1 MPRIAVLRRV
11 IGFTIFIIC
20 MPLGAAPSG
29 TIAILS
35 STAGAKVRVNGEEV
49 GVTPIEKAIER
60 PPGRYRIKISKL
72 GYLDYLEEVDLA
84 AGVEVDVIADLV
96 ASGAVLSLHGAE
108 GGLRARIDGEASGAL
123 PLELEL
129 SKGKHLVE
137 VLQGERVVFARALV
151 ALPGMTFN
159 YKVKGRGVDARELG
173 RISVISSTEGAKVIV
188 EGISVG
194 TVPLDRPIEMP
205 AGVWE
210 VRVER
215 RGFLSYAETVTI
227 KAGDEVDV
235 MADLVATSA
244 LLKVVGHFGS
254 RVTVDGVEM
263 GIVPF
268 DGEISPGA
276 HRVVVETPG
285 AGKLI
290 KEASLI
296 AGQEL
301 RLTYR
306 PTIFEKQP
314 QKEPA
319 QIGRDAW
326 YRKWWVWTGAG
337 VVVAGAVGTAV
348 ALSMDGQETPS
359 SNHTISLGR

>member
-1 MPRIAVLRRV
+1 
-11 IGFTIFIIC
+11 
-20 MPLGAAPSG
+20 
-29 TIAILS
+29 
-35 STAGAKVRVNGEEV
+35 
-49 GVTPIEKAIER
+49 
-60 PPGRYRIKISKL
+60 
-72 GYLDYLEEVDLA
+72 
-84 AGVEVDVIADLV
+84 
-96 ASGAVLSLHGAE
+96 
-108 GGLRARIDGEASGAL
+108 
-123 PLELEL
+123 
-129 SKGKHLVE
+129 
-137 VLQGERVVFARALV
+137 
-151 ALPGMTFN
+151 
-159 YKVKGRGVDARELG
+159 
-173 RISVISSTEGAKVIV
+173 
-188 EGISVG
+188 
-194 TVPLDRPIEMP
+194 
-205 AGVWE
+205 
-210 VRVER
+210 
-215 RGFLSYAETVTI
+215 
-227 KAGDEVDV
+227 

-244 LLKVVGHFGS
+244 LLKVDGHFGS